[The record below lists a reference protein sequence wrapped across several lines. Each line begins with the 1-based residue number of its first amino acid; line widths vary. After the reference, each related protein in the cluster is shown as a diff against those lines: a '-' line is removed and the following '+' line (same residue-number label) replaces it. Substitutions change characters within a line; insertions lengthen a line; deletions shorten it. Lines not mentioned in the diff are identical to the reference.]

1 MTSFGKLYLIPVPLG
16 ENAMHT
22 LPAYLHPI
30 VRDLDTFVVEK
41 AKTARHFLKNIQEMP
56 PIQTL
61 TIAELN
67 DQTPRAEVVE
77 LLKPLLA
84 GKNVGLMSEAGCPAV
99 ADPGAWLVEAA
110 HQKGIEV
117 VPLVGPSSI
126 LLAIMGSGMNGQS
139 FTFHGY
145 IANKQPDLERDLKR
159 LEQNARKLNQSQ
171 IFIET
176 PYRNKALIDNALR
189 FLQAD
194 IRLCIA
200 ADLTLPTQYIVTKTI
215 SAWRTNPP
223 PDLHKRATVFII
235 GK

>member
-1 MTSFGKLYLIPVPLG
+1 MPFGKLYLIPVPLG
-16 ENAMHT
+16 DNAMHT

-30 VRDLDTFVVEK
+30 ISRLDTFVVEK
-41 AKTARHFLKNIQEMP
+41 AKTARHFLKNVHEMP

-61 TIAELN
+61 AIDELN
-67 DQTPRAEVVE
+67 DQTPRANIVE
-77 LLKPLLA
+77 LLKPLLL
-84 GKNVGLMSEAGCPAV
+84 GKNMGLMSEAGCPAV

-110 HQKGIEV
+110 HKKGIEV
-117 VPLVGPSSI
+117 IPLVGPSSI
-126 LLAIMGSGMNGQS
+126 LLAVMGSGMNGQS

-145 IANKQPDLERDLKR
+145 IANKHPDLERDLKR

-176 PYRNKALIDNALR
+176 PYRNKALIDNVLR
-189 FLQAD
+189 TLQPET
-194 IRLCIA
+194 RFCIA
-200 ADLTLPTQYIVTKTI
+200 ADLTLTTQYIVTKSI
-215 SAWRTNPP
+215 GDWRTVPP

>member
-1 MTSFGKLYLIPVPLG
+1 MPYGKLYLIPVPLG
-16 ENAMHT
+16 DNALHT

-30 VRDLDTFVVEK
+30 ISSLDTFVVEK
-41 AKTARHFLKNIQEMP
+41 AKTARHFLKTVPEMP

-61 TIAELN
+61 NIAELN
-67 DQTPRAEVVE
+67 DQTPRANIVE
-77 LLKPLLA
+77 LLKPLLE
-84 GKNVGLMSEAGCPAV
+84 GRNIGLMSEAGCPAV
-99 ADPGAWLVEAA
+99 ADPGAWLVEVA

-117 VPLVGPSSI
+117 IPLVGPSAI

-159 LEQNARKLNQSQ
+159 LEQNARKFNQSQ

-176 PYRNKALIDNALR
+176 PYRNKALIENALR
-189 FLQAD
+189 ILQPD
-194 IRLCIA
+194 IHFCIA
-200 ADLTLPTQYIVTKTI
+200 ADLTLNTQYIVTKSI
-215 SAWRTNPP
+215 AAWRTTPP